1 MYTHCVYSL
10 YMYTFIF
17 MHYMRD
23 NMGTY
28 SLTSNS
34 SVLLSMHMKVQIR
47 IPQEVL
53 GSSPPTMEAM
63 RGTWDQRA
71 KLGA

>member
-1 MYTHCVYSL
+1 
-10 YMYTFIF
+10 
-17 MHYMRD
+17 
-23 NMGTY
+23 MGTY